1 MYRSTEAF
9 ENLVQQDSRTF
20 KVLLTYENV
29 SVTKVKNI
37 KFTGGS
43 ESEDDFSIGSTMSQ
57 YIEVTIPDGNLL
69 IEGKEIFLQ
78 VGMDVNGLEEY
89 VPIGYFTAG
98 KPKKADDQIVFTAY
112 DRMMNTERPFSMNGT
127 TTTTVEVLKTI
138 EEITGIPVVTSNL
151 ASIPMNVP
159 RGYSCREVLSYVSQF
174 YGAFATCNRTGR
186 IELRTYEDSDYK
198 VEPGRYWDNFEHN
211 DYTFNVSKL
220 VCNTGQDKDGNS
232 ISISAG
238 SGTRSVS
245 FYNPFMTQT
254 ILNDVIT
261 TFEGFS
267 YMPGTVKMLGDPRLD
282 VWDVLTIKDLSGNS
296 YKVPAMKVEWEYDGG
311 LTYSIEAVGLS
322 EEETNMDYKGP
333 KIKEMDR
340 YYAELVLINQAIINK
355 LDVDTANITYATI
368 KDLDVVKETVQELHG
383 ELGDFKDLTATNF
396 EAANAKFSVLDAD
409 YANIKTL
416 LLGSA
421 GVGDLENIHLTSQN
435 ATIESTLIKTA
446 VMQTVTIADLLA
458 GDISTNKFRILSDD
472 GGILIQGATQQWKD
486 TDGTVRMQAGRD
498 AKGNFTFCLFDS
510 DGKGIL
516 IDSTG
521 VKPEAIAEGLIIDKM
536 VSGDANIS
544 AKKLDI
550 ASIFTEINASTETIK
565 ASRIWLDEQNQNLNQ
580 IYSQIKSDQDKMS
593 ESMTTIESG
602 YDGLRLK
609 IENLTDDVTTN
620 STEISAIQGKIS
632 ALISESEITELEN
645 GKTTMY
651 SRLNSVEQTVSGF
664 ESKIS
669 DLKTQY
675 DTVSGQYTSLDS
687 KVAEYKASADEFSS
701 SLTSLTTRIDNDYST
716 TETIRSMITQE
727 TSKVEVSVSNT
738 YATKDALSTTEQKV
752 TNLESWKNEASLK
765 ITDSAIVSTV
775 KSSSEWETKADK
787 ASLISEINQSSE
799 KITIKSN
806 KISLEGTVTANS
818 YFKVNT
824 DGSIAAIYGTIGGW
838 KIKDSSLSSGGAILS
853 ATDGSMQFGTGK
865 NKVCKQDS
873 DGTLYYTEYTNDD
886 NYSGLLFGR
895 TGIKAYSLTDGIQE
909 IWINGVEPDSNW
921 ILKYTKKKVT
931 INADRINSDTVYTK
945 GCSFGNNIT
954 TNGTL
959 SVGGKT
965 GLKGDAYVAGAF
977 TFRDYKEEDSNTST
991 RRRPVA
997 SASNI
1002 LNRVAYLSSS
1012 VQSGKAALTISAQWG
1027 SSNYTTKVL
1036 YNDSASDVRLKKN
1049 IENSK
1054 VCALM
1059 AVMKMQ
1065 VRSFDW
1071 KTSEI
1076 HQKIGLVADEIEKID
1091 PLLTAGG
1098 GYNKDGS
1105 MNIKQIDRLL
1115 LTEYAIKAIQEL
1127 TNIVRKQNKRIKT
1140 LERMRRC

>member
-43 ESEDDFSIGSTMSQ
+43 ESEDDFSVGSTMSQ

-396 EAANAKFSVLDAD
+396 EAANAKISVLDAD

-416 LLGSA
+416 LSGSA
-421 GVGDLENIHLTSQN
+421 GVEDLENIHLTSQN
-435 ATIESTLIKTA
+435 ATIESALIKTA

-675 DTVSGQYTSLDS
+675 DTVGGQYTSLDS
-687 KVAEYKASADEFSS
+687 KVAEYKASVDEFSS

-716 TETIRSMITQE
+716 TETIRSIITQE
-727 TSKVEVSVSNT
+727 TSKVEMSVSNT
-738 YATKDALSTTEQKV
+738 YATKDALNTTEQKV
-752 TNLESWKNEASLK
+752 ANLESWKSEASLK

-824 DGSIAAIYGTIGGW
+824 DGSIDVIYGTIGGW
-838 KIKDSSLSSGGAILS
+838 DIKDSSLSSRGVILS
-853 ATDGSMQFGTGK
+853 AIDGSMQFGTGK

-965 GLKGDAYVAGAF
+965 GLKGDTYVAGAF

-1054 VCALM
+1054 ACALM